1 MTEASAPVPRGPLAS
16 VLEIRRGPGDAHTGG
31 LEHREALIYTLGKAA
46 ELEHLVM
53 LQYLFAA
60 FSLKQSVEEG
70 LTPDALAAVQR
81 WRSTLLEISHQ
92 EMLHLALVQNL
103 LTAVGA
109 APRLARPN
117 FPMPAY
123 AYPAGVRIELVP
135 FGEAALRHFAFLE
148 RPEGMDVE
156 DAEGF
161 EAIAQAVA
169 LPRDEDDEIV
179 PHLQEFDTIGQLYRS
194 IQAGLEHLAERLGPE
209 RLFVGPPDAQ
219 ASEEHFRWPELVA
232 VTDLASAQRA
242 IDTIVEQGEGARGEW
257 RDAHFGRLLGILD
270 EYLELKRADPD
281 FEPARPVV
289 AANVR
294 PQPTGV
300 VVPLITDPG
309 TTRAMDL
316 LNVAYEVL
324 LQLLSRYFAH
334 TDESP
339 EQLEVLADVS
349 VGLMYA
355 VIKPLGTVVTTLP
368 VGPDLPGRH
377 RRSGLRALLPGRL
390 PVAAPGR
397 CLGAD
402 GGAPAGRGGVRPS
415 LRAAVHSR
423 TDGAVGQGRPVA
435 GAVRRPARG
444 CDVTSGTDWTV
455 SDCRRTGPPGGI
467 RTPDLLI
474 RSQSL

>member
-1 MTEASAPVPRGPLAS
+1 MIDYVSPGPHGPLAS
-16 VLEIRRGPGDAHTGG
+16 VLAVRRGKGDGPGAG

-46 ELEHLVM
+46 ELEHLIM

-60 FSLKQSVEEG
+60 FSLKQGVSEG
-70 LTPDALAAVQR
+70 LSTETLAAVQR
-81 WRSTLLEISHQ
+81 WRKTLLSIGEQ

-123 AYPAGVRIELVP
+123 SYPAGVRIELLP

-148 RPEGMDVE
+148 RPEGIDIE

-169 LPRDEDDEIV
+169 LPHDEGDEIV

-194 IQAGLEHLAERLGPE
+194 IQAGLEYLADRLGPD
-209 RLFVGPPDAQ
+209 RLFIGPPNAQ
-219 ASEEHFRWPELVA
+219 ATEEHFRWGELVA
-232 VTDLASAQRA
+232 VTDLSSAQRA

-270 EYLELKRADPD
+270 EYLEIKGADPG

-294 PQPTGV
+294 PQATGV
-300 VVPLITDPG
+300 VVPLISDPG
-309 TTRAMDL
+309 TTRCMDL

-355 VIKPLGTVVTTLP
+355 AIKPLGTVVTTLP
-368 VGPDLPGRH
+368 VGHDMPGVTAGPGFELFYQVDYLLPHQEAAWVLMEERLRDAAAFAVRCGE
-377 RRSGLRALLPGRL
+377 LCTPALMEPLAKVARALEKYADQLL
-390 PVAAPGR
+390 AAK
-397 CLGAD
+397 
-402 GGAPAGRGGVRPS
+402 
-415 LRAAVHSR
+415 
-423 TDGAVGQGRPVA
+423 
-435 GAVRRPARG
+435 
-444 CDVTSGTDWTV
+444 
-455 SDCRRTGPPGGI
+455 
-467 RTPDLLI
+467 
-474 RSQSL
+474 

>member
-1 MTEASAPVPRGPLAS
+1 MIDNAAPGPHGPLAN
-16 VLEIRRGPGDAHTGG
+16 VLAVRGGKGEGAGI
-31 LEHREALIYTLGKAA
+31 EHREALIYTLGKAA
-46 ELEHLVM
+46 ELEHLIM

-60 FSLKQSVEEG
+60 FSLKQDVGEG
-70 LTPDALAAVQR
+70 LSAETLDAVRR
-81 WRSTLLEISHQ
+81 WRKTLFSISEQ

-123 AYPAGVRIELVP
+123 SYPAGVRIELLP

-161 EAIAQAVA
+161 EAIGQAVP
-169 LPRDEDDEIV
+169 LPHDESDEIV

-194 IQAGLEHLAERLGPE
+194 IQAGLEHLVGRLGAD
-209 RLFVGPPDAQ
+209 RLFIGPTNAQ
-219 ASEEHFRWPELVA
+219 ATEEHFRWPELVA
-232 VTDLASAQRA
+232 VTDLPSAQRA

-257 RDAHFGRLLGILD
+257 RDAHFGRLLGILE
-270 EYLELKRADPD
+270 EYLEIKRADPG

-294 PQPTGV
+294 PQATGV
-300 VVPLITDPG
+300 DVPLITDPG
-309 TTRAMDL
+309 TARCMDL

-334 TDESP
+334 TDETP

-349 VGLMYA
+349 VGLMYGA
-355 VIKPLGTVVTTLP
+355 IKPLGSVVSTLP
-368 VGPDLPGRH
+368 VGWDMPGVNA
-377 RRSGLRALLPGRL
+377 GPGFELFYQVDYLLPH
-390 PVAAPGR
+390 
-397 CLGAD
+397 
-402 GGAPAGRGGVRPS
+402 
-415 LRAAVHSR
+415 RAAAWVLMEER
-423 TDGAVGQGRPVA
+423 LRDAA
-435 GAVRRPARG
+435 AFAVRCGEACTPALMEPLAKVARSLEASA
-444 CDVTSGTDWTV
+444 D
-455 SDCRRTGPPGGI
+455 R
-467 RTPDLLI
+467 LLAAT
-474 RSQSL
+474 

>member
-1 MTEASAPVPRGPLAS
+1 MTRT
-16 VLEIRRGPGDAHTGG
+16 RGG

-70 LTPDALAAVQR
+70 LTPDSLAAVQR
-81 WRSTLLEISHQ
+81 WRKTLLEISHQ

-123 AYPAGVRIELVP
+123 AYPAGVRIELLP

-169 LPRDEDDEIV
+169 LPHDEHDEIV

-194 IQAGLEHLAERLGPE
+194 IQAGLEYLAERLGPE

-309 TTRAMDL
+309 TARAMDL
-316 LNVAYEVL
+316 LNVGYEVL

-368 VGPDLPGRH
+368 VGPDLPGVTA
-377 RRSGLRALLPGRL
+377 GPGFELFYQVDYLLPHQAAAWVLMEERL
-390 PVAAPGR
+390 RDAAAFARR
-397 CLGAD
+397 CGQ
-402 GGAPAGRGGVRPS
+402 
-415 LRAAVHSR
+415 AVHAR
-423 TDGAVGQGRPVA
+423 TDGAAGQGRPVA

>member
-1 MTEASAPVPRGPLAS
+1 MTETVSPGPQGPLAS
-16 VLEIRRGPGDAHTGG
+16 VLEVRRGPDDAHTGG

-46 ELEHLVM
+46 ELEHLIM

-60 FSLKQSVEEG
+60 FSLKQKVEEG
-70 LTPDALAAVQR
+70 LTADQLAAVQR
-81 WRSTLLEISHQ
+81 WRKTLLEISEQ
-92 EMLHLALVQNL
+92 EMLHLALAQNL

-109 APRLARPN
+109 APRLTRPN

-123 AYPAGVRIELVP
+123 AYPAGVRIELLP

-169 LPRDEDDEIV
+169 LPHDEQDEIV

-194 IQAGLEHLAERLGPE
+194 IQAGLEHLTERLGPG
-209 RLFVGPPDAQ
+209 RLFIGPPNAQ
-219 ASEEHFRWPELVA
+219 ATEEHFRWEELVP
-232 VTDLASAQRA
+232 VTDLESAQRA

-270 EYLELKRADPD
+270 EYLEIRRSDPG

-294 PQPTGV
+294 QQATGV

-309 TTRAMDL
+309 TTRCMDL
-316 LNVAYEVL
+316 LNVTYEVL

-334 TDESP
+334 TDETP
-339 EQLEVLADVS
+339 EQLKVLADVS
-349 VGLMYA
+349 VGLMYTA
-355 VIKPLGTVVTTLP
+355 IKPLGTVVTTLP
-368 VGPDLPGRH
+368 IGWEMPGVTAGPGFELFYQVDYLLPH
-377 RRSGLRALLPGRL
+377 REAAWVLMEERLRDAAAFAVRCGQLCTPALMEPLAKVARALGRYADQL
-390 PVAAPGR
+390 QAA
-397 CLGAD
+397 A
-402 GGAPAGRGGVRPS
+402 
-415 LRAAVHSR
+415 
-423 TDGAVGQGRPVA
+423 
-435 GAVRRPARG
+435 
-444 CDVTSGTDWTV
+444 
-455 SDCRRTGPPGGI
+455 
-467 RTPDLLI
+467 
-474 RSQSL
+474 